1 MFNDYPLQERVLT
14 VLEKKGFRVPTPIQA
29 ETLVHTLE
37 GKDILGQ
44 ARTGTGKTLAFGL
57 PIASKLEPQKDKA
70 RSPRALVLTPTRE
83 LALQVSQEL
92 DWLAPHLSVTSIY
105 GGTGYRSQEMALKKG
120 TDIVVATPGRAI
132 DYLNRNVLDLKAIEI
147 AVLDEADEMLSMGF
161 SEDIETLLSAT
172 PKERQTLLFSA
183 TLPRWAKKL
192 ARDYQIDPVHI
203 NVMDDEDVLYQEIA
217 IECNLQHRPGILSDL
232 LHTHYADKTI
242 IFTETK
248 AETDELAKLLEEKG
262 HSAEAI
268 NGDLNQM
275 QRERVMRRFR
285 AGQVNALIGTNVAA
299 RGLDIPQVDLVIHY
313 RLPKEAEAYQHRS
326 GRTGRAGR
334 EGSVVML
341 YGPRERRELQNLER
355 VVERTFQRISPPGS
369 DSVKEAKL
377 QNLLDKARQQDSKDK
392 NTWKLIAEEIIKSK
406 DSDTLAG
413 LFSHLLGG
421 APIPRSLLT
430 GEDNWVTLEF
440 PEAMPNAGKVMRILK
455 STGVNEVGRILL
467 GKDSAFADIRPED
480 AESFLEKSD
489 EAKRAQHVPVVV
501 EKAPEKRRGSRP
513 FKKSGKSRSQNGYK
527 AHY

>member
-1 MFNDYPLQERVLT
+1 MFFDYPLQERVLT
-14 VLEKKGFRVPTPIQA
+14 TLEKKGFRAPTPIQA
-29 ETLVHTLE
+29 ETLPHTLA

-57 PIASKLEPQKDKA
+57 PIASRLEPLKDKQRA
-70 RSPRALVLTPTRE
+70 PRALVLTPTRE

-92 DWLAPHLSVTSIY
+92 DWLAPHLQVTSIY
-105 GGTGYRSQEMALKKG
+105 GGTGYRQQELALKKG
-120 TDIVVATPGRAI
+120 TDVVVATPGRAI
-132 DYLNRNVLDLKAIEI
+132 DYMNRSILNLQSIEI

-192 ARDYQIDPVHI
+192 ARDYLIDPEHI
-203 NVMDDEDVLYQEIA
+203 NVMDDEEVLYEELA
-217 IECNLQHRPGILSDL
+217 IECNVQHRPGILSDL

-248 AETDELAKLLEEKG
+248 AETDELAKFLEENG

-268 NGDLNQM
+268 NGDLNQI

-334 EGSVVML
+334 EGNVIML
-341 YGPRERRELQNLER
+341 YGPRERRELSNLER
-355 VVERTFQRISPPGS
+355 IVARTFKRSSPPS
-369 DSVKEAKL
+369 ADQVKEAKL
-377 QNLLDKARQQDSKDK
+377 QTLLDKARNQNSKDK
-392 NTWKLIAEEIIKSK
+392 NTWHTVAQEIISK
-406 DSDTLAG
+406 QDSDLLAG

-421 APIPRSLLT
+421 APSPRSLLT
-430 GEDNWVTLEF
+430 GEEEWVTLELN
-440 PEAMPNAGKVMRILK
+440 EAMPNAGKVMRILK
-455 STGVNEVGRILL
+455 SSGIQEVGRILL
-467 GKDSAFADIRPED
+467 ATDSAYADVRPADADTHLSKLDGIR
-480 AESFLEKSD
+480 K
-489 EAKRAQHVPVVV
+489 AQQVPVVI
-501 EKAPEKRRGSRP
+501 EKTPQKRRTSHSS
-513 FKKSGKSRSQNGYK
+513 KKSPRRRSQNAPK